1 MAGTEDGQSAEA
13 LYTERHTRL
22 YDSISLKEVDRVPF
36 AYATRFW
43 AATHAG
49 ITFEEAMYDA
59 DKAIQATRDVLELL
73 QPDLVTPS
81 IYAFGQTLEA
91 MDYKPMQWPGHGTD
105 PNVCFQYL
113 DKEYMTPD
121 EYDEYLFD
129 PTGFYLSKYLPRI
142 AGAFEGLEH
151 FPKFPGLSEWGFV
164 SGMRGFANPELRKAF
179 ARLIEAGEHMEAASK
194 KIIGF
199 SEEVVAAGYPLGA
212 GGFCKAPFDQFSDFM
227 RGSKGGM
234 LDMFRHKDKLLE
246 SIDKAGELLVR
257 GVAESAQKSGCPIVF
272 IPLHWGLD
280 GFMSPD
286 QFQTFFW
293 PSLRKIVLR
302 LIDEGA
308 IPCLLWEGDCTTRL
322 EHIGD
327 IPKGKA
333 IYWFE
338 RTDLV
343 LAKEV
348 LGDTVCLRGNVPP
361 SLLIAGTPDDVDEY
375 CRNLIEKV
383 GKGGGFILDGAA
395 SIPDEAP
402 TANIVAMANSV
413 RKYAG

>member
-1 MAGTEDGQSAEA
+1 MTTPENGQSAEA
-13 LYTERHTRL
+13 LYAERHKRL
-22 YDSISLKEVDRVPF
+22 YDTIALKEVDRVPF

-43 AATHAG
+43 AAAYAG

-59 DKAIQATRDVLELL
+59 DKAIEATRQAVELL
-73 QPDLVTPS
+73 QPDCVTPS
-81 IYAFGQTLEA
+81 IYAFGPTLEA
-91 MDYKPMQWPGHGTD
+91 MDYKPLEWPGHGTD

-113 DKEYMTPD
+113 DKEFMTPD
-121 EYDEYLFD
+121 EYDDYLFD
-129 PTGFYLSKYLPRI
+129 PTGFYLKKYLPRI
-142 AGAFEGLEH
+142 GGAFEGLEH
-151 FPKFPGLSEWGFV
+151 FPHFPGLSEWGFI

-194 KIIGF
+194 KIADYAN
-199 SEEVVAAGYPLGA
+199 EVMAAGYPLAA

-234 LDMFRHKDKLLE
+234 LDMFRHKDKLLD

-257 GVAESAQKSGCPIVF
+257 GVAEGTKKTGSPIVF
-272 IPLHWGLD
+272 MPLHWGLD

-286 QFQTFFW
+286 QFLTFFW
-293 PSLRKIVLR
+293 PSLRAIVLR

-333 IYWFE
+333 VYWFE

-343 LAKEV
+343 KAKEI

-361 SLLIAGTPDDVDEY
+361 SLLIAGTPDDVDDY

-402 TANIVAMANSV
+402 VANVVAMAESV
-413 RKYAG
+413 RKYAN

>member
-1 MAGTEDGQSAEA
+1 MANGEAALDAGTLYEA
-13 LYTERHTRL
+13 RNKRL
-22 YDSISLKEVDRVPF
+22 YDSIALKEVDQVPF

-43 AATHAG
+43 AAAMAG
-49 ITFEEAMYDA
+49 ITYEEAMYDV
-59 DKAIQATRDVLELL
+59 DKAIDATRQAVDLL
-73 QPDLVTPS
+73 QPDAVTPS
-81 IYAFGQTLEA
+81 IYAFGPTLEA
-91 MDYKPMQWPGHGTD
+91 MDYKPLEWPGHGTD
-105 PNVCFQYL
+105 ENVCFQYL
-113 DKEYMTPD
+113 DKEFMTPD

-129 PTGFYLSKYLPRI
+129 PTGFYLRKYLPRI
-142 AGAFEGLEH
+142 GGAFEGLQH
-151 FPKFPGLSEWGFV
+151 FPNFPALSEWGFI
-164 SGMRGFANPELRKAF
+164 SGMRGFAHPELRASLK
-179 ARLIEAGEHMEAASK
+179 RLIEAGELMDAAARKLGAYSQ
-194 KIIGF
+194 
-199 SEEVVAAGYPLGA
+199 EMVAAGYPMA
-212 GGFCKAPFDQFSDFM
+212 MGGFCKAPFDQFADFM

-246 SIDKAGELLVR
+246 SIDKAGELLVA
-257 GVAESAQKSGCPIVF
+257 GVAERTINTGCPIVF

-286 QFQTFFW
+286 QFMTFFW
-293 PSLRKIVLR
+293 PSLRKVVLR

-327 IPKGKA
+327 IPAGKA

-338 RTDLV
+338 RTDLIR
-343 LAKEV
+343 AKEV

-375 CRNLIEKV
+375 CRNLIDKV
-383 GKGGGFILDGAA
+383 GRGGGFILDGAA

-402 TANIVAMANSV
+402 VANVVAMAESV
-413 RKYAG
+413 RKYAN